1 MWDFP
6 PSLIYDIAQQMSVK
20 ISSISFSI
28 STFVRLGMHL
38 FTFSK
43 SGAGLPLQKFESV
56 QLAFR
61 TKLLPAGILSS
72 KFAIGNTAP
81 D

>member
-1 MWDFP
+1 
-6 PSLIYDIAQQMSVK
+6 
-20 ISSISFSI
+20 
-28 STFVRLGMHL
+28 MHL

>member
-1 MWDFP
+1 MWDF
-6 PSLIYDIAQQMSVK
+6 SHLLYYHIAQQTSVK

-28 STFVRLGMHL
+28 STFVRLAMQL

-43 SGAGLPLQKFESV
+43 SGAGLPLHKFESV
-56 QLAFR
+56 QLAFL
-61 TKLLPAGILSS
+61 TKLLLAGILSS
-72 KFAIGNTAP
+72 KLAIGNTAP